1 MTPSKRLFDHIR
13 SRERL
18 RVKPYRCPSGKP
30 TQGYGHTRGIFMDS
44 PDILKAQAEVWLHQD
59 VEEAASAVRRLVKV
73 ELTQGQFDALTDFV
87 FNIGA
92 DEDADDIAEGL
103 GDSTLLHKLNAG
115 DYAGAAAEFGKW
127 KFGTVNGKKILMGG
141 LVERRKVERAW
152 FLEPVKVAA

>member
-1 MTPSKRLFDHIR
+1 VEPSKRLYDHVR

-18 RVKPYRCPSGKP
+18 RLKPYRCPSGIP
-30 TQGYGHTRGIFMDS
+30 TQGYGHTKGVFMS
-44 PDILKAQAEVWLHQD
+44 SAEILPAQAETWLKQD
-59 VEEAASAVRRLVKV
+59 VEESASAVRRLVKV
-73 ELTQGQFDALTDFV
+73 ELTQGQFDALVDFV

-127 KFGTVNGKKILMGG
+127 KYGKVNGKKIVMGG

-152 FLEPVKVAA
+152 FLEPAEVAA